1 LLSIISPVHKTSA
14 PYLLET
20 YKSLLSNDYT
30 DWQWVLVPNRG
41 GEIPEQIA
49 AAPRVKIV
57 PTHDDEGPVNSIGR
71 LKRFACEQADGDVL
85 IELDAD
91 DLLLPWSLRK
101 IAEAFENPA
110 TAMVYSND
118 CEFTDGTWESR
129 AYSSYWGWKSRDF
142 FWQGHALK
150 EMVAWE
156 PSPHMMRQ
164 IFWCP
169 DHVRAWRTAAYK
181 EVGGHDP
188 ALATGDDHDLAIRFY
203 LRYGAKGLRHIDEC
217 LYLYRVHDN
226 NSCRV
231 YNDAVQKQ
239 TEANYVKYSRALA
252 IRWANDNG
260 LLKLDLGGAYN
271 AWPDFETVDMR
282 PGVKHQCD
290 LRERWPF
297 EDSTVGVINATDI
310 IEHLPDPIHT
320 MNELYRVLAPGG
332 WAFINVPS
340 TDGRGAWQDPTHVSF
355 WNENSFAYYTDAR
368 MARFIQPWYTGRFQ
382 NSRVITWFPS
392 EEHRKSNVPYVQA
405 DLIALKPPY
414 SDRPVG
420 EVLI

>member
-1 LLSIISPVHKTSA
+1 
-14 PYLLET
+14 
-20 YKSLLSNDYT
+20 
-30 DWQWVLVPNRG
+30 
-41 GEIPEQIA
+41 
-49 AAPRVKIV
+49 
-57 PTHDDEGPVNSIGR
+57 
-71 LKRFACEQADGDVL
+71 
-85 IELDAD
+85 
-91 DLLLPWSLRK
+91 
-101 IAEAFENPA
+101 
-110 TAMVYSND
+110 
-118 CEFTDGTWESR
+118 
-129 AYSSYWGWKSRDF
+129 
-142 FWQGHALK
+142 
-150 EMVAWE
+150 
-156 PSPHMMRQ
+156 
-164 IFWCP
+164 
-169 DHVRAWRTAAYK
+169 
-181 EVGGHDP
+181 
-188 ALATGDDHDLAIRFY
+188 
-203 LRYGAKGLRHIDEC
+203 
-217 LYLYRVHDN
+217 
-226 NSCRV
+226 
-231 YNDAVQKQ
+231 
-239 TEANYVKYSRALA
+239 
-252 IRWANDNG
+252 
-260 LLKLDLGGAYN
+260 
-271 AWPDFETVDMR
+271 MR

-340 TDGRGAWQDPTHVSF
+340 SDGRGAWQDPTHVSF